1 MITYLLKLSS
11 ECLCNADGSVN
22 STCTDDGGVC
32 TCIANVIGDKCDV
45 CETGWYSFPSCQ
57 GEICN
62 FWFELFFVIFD
73 KYLQNVNVMQL
84 VQSITVV
91 LMMVEFV
98 LVLLMSL
105 VLNVIL
111 VKLVGLV
118 SHLVKVRYIIIS
130 GQPNL
135 SKIWYYSIFRS
146 AQFCLARFCSVFSGK
161 PNQIS
166 IG

>member
-1 MITYLLKLSS
+1 MMVEFVHVLQMSLEINVMFAKLVGIVSH
-11 ECLCNADGSVN
+11 LVK
-22 STCTDDGGVC
+22 VR
-32 TCIANVIGDKCDV
+32 
-45 CETGWYSFPSCQ
+45 
-57 GEICN
+57 
-62 FWFELFFVIFD
+62 FVIFGLNYFLLSD

-146 AQFCLARFCSVFSGK
+146 AWFCLARFCSVFSGK

>member
-1 MITYLLKLSS
+1 MMVEFVHVLQMSLEINVMFAKLVGIDSH
-11 ECLCNADGSVN
+11 
-22 STCTDDGGVC
+22 
-32 TCIANVIGDKCDV
+32 IAKVR
-45 CETGWYSFPSCQ
+45 
-57 GEICN
+57 
-62 FWFELFFVIFD
+62 FVIFGLNYFLLSD

-118 SHLVKVRYIIIS
+118 SHLVKVRCIIIS
-130 GQPNL
+130 YLN
-135 SKIWYYSIFRS
+135 SFIIIEK
-146 AQFCLARFCSVFSGK
+146 
-161 PNQIS
+161 
-166 IG
+166 